1 MCGTDGGS
9 TGSHDVSRREQVLM
23 HSVQRGGAEGRGGRA
38 RSNGYGERTIAA
50 ARRLALALIAWSAI
64 LPAQAAPDATEAL
77 LLTGTVEALY
87 AQKLRA
93 PRMDSWRMQIQWM
106 AEEGSRVDPGDPVV
120 RIDSANLASEIEQLE
135 LQLRSARQRAQ
146 KELADLEVALLEAE
160 RSLAEA
166 EAKRA
171 GAALDAGVP
180 AEHLPAIQ
188 YERYQLDAR
197 RAETERDDALAK
209 RDAARAAIGK
219 RRAELDLE
227 ERALNLDLERKRAQL
242 DGATLRAE
250 RAGAVLY
257 ASDRDSGNK
266 LSVGANV
273 QFNAL
278 IAQVTVAADLVVV
291 AALNEVDAL
300 RLPPEPRARITL
312 DARPD
317 RPFPARVVRQ
327 TGAAEAYEPYGS
339 SRYFELTL
347 ELEPPP
353 ELRLVPG
360 MSVLVEI
367 AAGSSE
373 VSP

>member
-1 MCGTDGGS
+1 M
-9 TGSHDVSRREQVLM
+9 
-23 HSVQRGGAEGRGGRA
+23 
-38 RSNGYGERTIAA
+38 AA
-50 ARRLALALIAWSAI
+50 CLAWSAA
-64 LPAQAAPDATEAL
+64 LPAQTAEGAGDAL

-106 AEEGSRVDPGDPVV
+106 AEEGSRVEPGDPVV
-120 RIDSANLASEIEQLE
+120 RIDSANLASEIEQLD

-160 RSLAEA
+160 RTLAEA
-166 EAKRA
+166 EAKLA
-171 GAALDAGVP
+171 GARLDAGVP
-180 AEHLPAIQ
+180 AQHLPAIQ

-197 RAETERDDALAK
+197 RAGTERDDALAK
-209 RDAARAAIGK
+209 RDAAQAAIAK
-219 RRAELDLE
+219 RRTELDLE

-257 ASDRDSGNK
+257 ASDRETGNK

-300 RLPPEPRARITL
+300 RLPPEPRARVTL

-327 TGAAEAYEPYGS
+327 TGAAEALEALGS

-347 ELEPPP
+347 ELEAPAD
-353 ELRLVPG
+353 LRLVPG

-367 AAGSSE
+367 PTADAA
-373 VSP
+373 VAP